1 MITAFIKGVYVVSPL
16 LSKVSEYK
24 LDRACD
30 ITVLQGV
37 GLLFHSRVKEKTFQ
51 DSIGWRKMSCQPVQ
65 SDGGQ
70 LAGKAN
76 IRNQPHLLGVEI
88 DTRMPINSAFCS
100 PVPQKEPWVF
110 KWKPPLCIAQR
121 QAQWFPY
128 RGRGA
133 DIHGQQALWQ
143 CHVCWGKGG
152 PWGSGEEGSRG

>member
-88 DTRMPINSAFCS
+88 DTRMPINSTLCS
-100 PVPQKEPWVF
+100 PVRKKEPWVF
-110 KWKPPLCIAQR
+110 K
-121 QAQWFPY
+121 
-128 RGRGA
+128 
-133 DIHGQQALWQ
+133 
-143 CHVCWGKGG
+143 
-152 PWGSGEEGSRG
+152 